1 MKFYLNL
8 FVLYYILD
16 VKINKLIL
24 IKYTMIIDFVKLH
37 IAEALSEV
45 ANNYGNEEYLNEVV
59 TINFDQLVE
68 DIFNGL
74 NGYFTRDAW
83 PSVKDVIYTMLLD
96 KKTLDGIVNV
106 IKGMM
111 ALHNFDIERAG
122 GIIRY

>member
-1 MKFYLNL
+1 
-8 FVLYYILD
+8 
-16 VKINKLIL
+16 
-24 IKYTMIIDFVKLH
+24 MIIDFVKLH

-74 NGYFTRDAW
+74 NEYFIRDAW

-111 ALHNFDIERAG
+111 ALHNFDIEKAG

>member
-1 MKFYLNL
+1 
-8 FVLYYILD
+8 
-16 VKINKLIL
+16 
-24 IKYTMIIDFVKLH
+24 MIIDFVKLH

-45 ANNYGNEEYLNEVV
+45 ANNYGNEEYPNEVV
-59 TINFDQLVE
+59 KINFDQLVE
-68 DIFNGL
+68 DIFKGL

-111 ALHNFDIERAG
+111 ALHNFDIEKAG

>member
-1 MKFYLNL
+1 
-8 FVLYYILD
+8 
-16 VKINKLIL
+16 
-24 IKYTMIIDFVKLH
+24 MIIDFVKLH

-68 DIFNGL
+68 DIFNGM
-74 NGYFTRDAW
+74 NGYFTRDSW

-111 ALHNFDIERAG
+111 ALHNFDIEKAG

>member
-1 MKFYLNL
+1 
-8 FVLYYILD
+8 
-16 VKINKLIL
+16 
-24 IKYTMIIDFVKLH
+24 MIIDFVKLH

-59 TINFDQLVE
+59 KINFDQLVE
-68 DIFNGL
+68 DIFKGL

-111 ALHNFDIERAG
+111 TLHNFDIEKAG

>member
-1 MKFYLNL
+1 
-8 FVLYYILD
+8 
-16 VKINKLIL
+16 
-24 IKYTMIIDFVKLH
+24 MIIDFVKLH

-45 ANNYGNEEYLNEVV
+45 ANNYGNEDYLNEVV

-68 DIFNGL
+68 DIFKGL

-111 ALHNFDIERAG
+111 ALHNFDIEKAG

>member
-1 MKFYLNL
+1 
-8 FVLYYILD
+8 
-16 VKINKLIL
+16 
-24 IKYTMIIDFVKLH
+24 MIIDFVKLH

-68 DIFNGL
+68 DIFKGL

-106 IKGMM
+106 IKGMI
-111 ALHNFDIERAG
+111 AIHNFDLERAG

>member
-1 MKFYLNL
+1 
-8 FVLYYILD
+8 
-16 VKINKLIL
+16 
-24 IKYTMIIDFVKLH
+24 MIIDFVKLH

-83 PSVKDVIYTMLLD
+83 PSVKDVIYTMLHD

-111 ALHNFDIERAG
+111 TLHNFDIERTG

>member
-1 MKFYLNL
+1 
-8 FVLYYILD
+8 
-16 VKINKLIL
+16 
-24 IKYTMIIDFVKLH
+24 MIVDLVKLH
-37 IAEALSEV
+37 IAEALGVV
-45 ANNYGNEEYLNEVV
+45 AENYGTEEYLNEVV

-68 DIFNGL
+68 DIFKGL
-74 NGYFTRDAW
+74 NRYFTRDAW
-83 PSVKDVIYTMLLD
+83 PSVKDVIYTMLHD

>member
-1 MKFYLNL
+1 
-8 FVLYYILD
+8 
-16 VKINKLIL
+16 
-24 IKYTMIIDFVKLH
+24 MIIDFVKLH

-45 ANNYGNEEYLNEVV
+45 ANNYSNEEYLNEVV

-106 IKGMM
+106 IKGMI
-111 ALHNFDIERAG
+111 ALHNFDIEKVG

>member
-1 MKFYLNL
+1 
-8 FVLYYILD
+8 
-16 VKINKLIL
+16 
-24 IKYTMIIDFVKLH
+24 MIIDFVKLH

-45 ANNYGNEEYLNEVV
+45 ANKYGNEEYLNEVV
-59 TINFDQLVE
+59 TINFDKLVE

>member
-1 MKFYLNL
+1 
-8 FVLYYILD
+8 
-16 VKINKLIL
+16 
-24 IKYTMIIDFVKLH
+24 MIVDLVKLH
-37 IAEALSEV
+37 IAEALNGVTE
-45 ANNYGNEEYLNEVV
+45 NYGNEEYLNEVV

-68 DIFNGL
+68 DIFKGL

-96 KKTLDGIVNV
+96 KKTLDGIMNV

>member
-1 MKFYLNL
+1 
-8 FVLYYILD
+8 
-16 VKINKLIL
+16 
-24 IKYTMIIDFVKLH
+24 MIIDFIKLH

-45 ANNYGNEEYLNEVV
+45 ANNYGNEDYLNEVV
-59 TINFDQLVE
+59 KINFDQLVE
-68 DIFNGL
+68 DIFKGL

-111 ALHNFDIERAG
+111 TLHNFDIEKAG

>member
-1 MKFYLNL
+1 
-8 FVLYYILD
+8 
-16 VKINKLIL
+16 
-24 IKYTMIIDFVKLH
+24 MIVDFVKLH

-68 DIFNGL
+68 DIFNSL

-96 KKTLDGIVNV
+96 KKTLDGIMNI

-122 GIIRY
+122 GIIHY

>member
-1 MKFYLNL
+1 
-8 FVLYYILD
+8 
-16 VKINKLIL
+16 
-24 IKYTMIIDFVKLH
+24 MIIDFVKLH

-68 DIFNGL
+68 DIFKGL
-74 NGYFTRDAW
+74 NGYFNRDAW

-111 ALHNFDIERAG
+111 ALHNFDIEKAG

>member
-1 MKFYLNL
+1 
-8 FVLYYILD
+8 
-16 VKINKLIL
+16 
-24 IKYTMIIDFVKLH
+24 MIIDFVKLH

-45 ANNYGNEEYLNEVV
+45 ANNYGNEDYLNEVV
-59 TINFDQLVE
+59 KINFDQLVE
-68 DIFNGL
+68 DIFKGL

-83 PSVKDVIYTMLLD
+83 PSVKDVIYTMLLN

-111 ALHNFDIERAG
+111 ALHNFDIEKAG

>member
-1 MKFYLNL
+1 
-8 FVLYYILD
+8 
-16 VKINKLIL
+16 
-24 IKYTMIIDFVKLH
+24 MIIDFVKLH

-45 ANNYGNEEYLNEVV
+45 ANNYSNEEYLNEVV

-111 ALHNFDIERAG
+111 ALHNFDIEKVG
-122 GIIRY
+122 GIIKY

>member
-1 MKFYLNL
+1 
-8 FVLYYILD
+8 
-16 VKINKLIL
+16 
-24 IKYTMIIDFVKLH
+24 MIIDFVKLH
-37 IAEALSEV
+37 IAEALGEV

-74 NGYFTRDAW
+74 NGYFIRDAW

-111 ALHNFDIERAG
+111 ALHNFDIEKAG

>member
-1 MKFYLNL
+1 
-8 FVLYYILD
+8 
-16 VKINKLIL
+16 
-24 IKYTMIIDFVKLH
+24 MIIDFVKLH

-59 TINFDQLVE
+59 TINFDKLVE

-74 NGYFTRDAW
+74 NGYFTRDSW
-83 PSVKDVIYTMLLD
+83 SSVKDVIYTMLLD
-96 KKTLDGIVNV
+96 EKTLDGIVNV

>member
-1 MKFYLNL
+1 
-8 FVLYYILD
+8 
-16 VKINKLIL
+16 
-24 IKYTMIIDFVKLH
+24 MIIDFVKLH

-59 TINFDQLVE
+59 KINFDQLVE
-68 DIFNGL
+68 DIFNSM

-83 PSVKDVIYTMLLD
+83 PSVKDIIYTMLLD

-111 ALHNFDIERAG
+111 ALHNFDIEKAG

>member
-1 MKFYLNL
+1 
-8 FVLYYILD
+8 
-16 VKINKLIL
+16 
-24 IKYTMIIDFVKLH
+24 MIVDLVKLH
-37 IAEALSEV
+37 IAEALNGVTE
-45 ANNYGNEEYLNEVV
+45 NYDNEEYLNEVV

>member
-1 MKFYLNL
+1 
-8 FVLYYILD
+8 
-16 VKINKLIL
+16 
-24 IKYTMIIDFVKLH
+24 MIVDLVKLH
-37 IAEALSEV
+37 IAEALNGVTE
-45 ANNYGNEEYLNEVV
+45 NYGNEEYLNEVV

-68 DIFNGL
+68 DIFKGL

-111 ALHNFDIERAG
+111 ALHNFDIEKAG

>member
-1 MKFYLNL
+1 
-8 FVLYYILD
+8 
-16 VKINKLIL
+16 
-24 IKYTMIIDFVKLH
+24 MIIDFVKLH

-59 TINFDQLVE
+59 TINFDKLVE

-96 KKTLDGIVNV
+96 KKTLDSIVNV

-111 ALHNFDIERAG
+111 ALHNFDIEKAG

>member
-1 MKFYLNL
+1 
-8 FVLYYILD
+8 
-16 VKINKLIL
+16 
-24 IKYTMIIDFVKLH
+24 MIIDFVKLH

-59 TINFDQLVE
+59 KINFDQLVE
-68 DIFNGL
+68 DIFNGM
-74 NGYFTRDAW
+74 NGYFTRDVW

-111 ALHNFDIERAG
+111 ALHNFDIEKAG

>member
-1 MKFYLNL
+1 
-8 FVLYYILD
+8 
-16 VKINKLIL
+16 
-24 IKYTMIIDFVKLH
+24 MIIDFVKLH

-68 DIFNGL
+68 DIFNGM
-74 NGYFTRDAW
+74 NGYFTRDSW
-83 PSVKDVIYTMLLD
+83 SSVKDVIYTMLLD

-111 ALHNFDIERAG
+111 ALHNFDIEKAG

>member
-1 MKFYLNL
+1 
-8 FVLYYILD
+8 
-16 VKINKLIL
+16 
-24 IKYTMIIDFVKLH
+24 MIIDFVKLH

-45 ANNYGNEEYLNEVV
+45 ANNYGNGEYLNEVV

-68 DIFNGL
+68 DIFNGM

-111 ALHNFDIERAG
+111 ALHNFDIEKAG

>member
-1 MKFYLNL
+1 
-8 FVLYYILD
+8 
-16 VKINKLIL
+16 
-24 IKYTMIIDFVKLH
+24 MIIDFVKLH

-59 TINFDQLVE
+59 TINFDKLVE
-68 DIFNGL
+68 DIFKGL
-74 NGYFTRDAW
+74 NEYFTRDAW

-111 ALHNFDIERAG
+111 AIHNFDLERAG

>member
-1 MKFYLNL
+1 M
-8 FVLYYILD
+8 V
-16 VKINKLIL
+16 
-24 IKYTMIIDFVKLH
+24 IDFVKLH
-37 IAEALSEV
+37 IAEALSFV
-45 ANNYGNEEYLNEVV
+45 AENYGNEEYLNEVV
-59 TINFDQLVE
+59 TNNFDKLVE
-68 DIFNGL
+68 DIFNGMK
-74 NGYFTRDAW
+74 GYFIRDTW